1 VREGQ
6 DRDFR
11 SGCSSVDGRR
21 TPSLSL
27 SLSSRARTAPSPNL
41 HSKKASLSLSTHGA
55 EPSVAANLDPPDES
69 EGVHL
74 TLVGGGGAPLV
85 SDDGPDT
92 TRAAFFAT
100 LRYCTVRVREVDAVR
115 RVAFPARELIAYAPP
130 SLLLSRRNL
139 ARLAPLCRMMP
150 RTRLTVTT
158 TTVTHERTMILLS
171 ALEPFQLLTA
181 ISSM

>member
-1 VREGQ
+1 M
-6 DRDFR
+6 D
-11 SGCSSVDGRR
+11 DGL
-21 TPSLSL
+21 PLSL
-27 SLSSRARTAPSPNL
+27 SLSEFQGQNCPQPQFAFQ
-41 HSKKASLSLSTHGA
+41 KGISLSTHGA

-130 SLLLSRRNL
+130 SLLLSRKNL

-158 TTVTHERTMILLS
+158 TTVTHERTMILIS